1 MLKTVAD
8 KLGVI
13 ADDLTKA
20 TDAGVQF
27 KKRDLE
33 TVVLVGVGDLGRVAG
48 ESKRGR
54 DRDRHGEQG

>member
-8 KLGVI
+8 KSGVI
-13 ADDLTKA
+13 VDDLTKA

-27 KKRDLE
+27 ERDLE
-33 TVVLVGVGDLGRVAG
+33 TVILVGVGDLGRVAG

-54 DRDRHGEQG
+54 DRNRHGEQG